1 MRFLYVKLTGY
12 IGIYNGLGLTQIK
25 IDFTKSRNRICVI
38 TGPNGSGKSTLLNAL
53 NILPDGSENFVPTL
67 SASKQL
73 RILDEGTVYD
83 IFINHPLDGKG
94 NRAVTKVSIKKNGI
108 ELNPNGNVSSYKDI
122 IFSEFDLDS
131 NFITLTHLSGDDR
144 GLADKKPAERKK
156 FLASITSSLET
167 YNGIYKN
174 LNKKGN
180 VYKSYINGLTGKIS
194 NIGDENSL
202 LTTKTALSN
211 RLESLS
217 NQIEQLKAKVIQ
229 QQTIAS
235 INDPN
240 GELQNTYLQLEQQI
254 NLLEKDY
261 TTSITEFDRFCSNN
275 KIANRSMEVLKAELA
290 KQLELQTEH
299 QKALDNG
306 RAALSII
313 LNDIKNINENL
324 EKDTAHIMKL
334 ESEITPDLSSNLE
347 STKARLDQIQKDFNE
362 VGINDPNDITTD
374 NIQQVIKTIKL
385 FIDSIDYIYEN
396 LLESKLPEFAG
407 IIKSGESIH
416 SIIDKNVK
424 NRESINQEILNLT
437 GYIAGLEEEINQ
449 VTELEKRPD
458 KCKLD
463 ACPYLYNSM
472 SVLKKHNV
480 KKIEDCKK
488 IIGDLIREASNKI
501 TLYNQQISE
510 SINYGETLQS
520 YLPMET
526 SLDRVRTIIDSNYDL
541 FAKIGVITPL
551 LDFNAV
557 LDKIAIGDRFNE
569 FRDIKVLTYLS
580 NDLIEYKSIS
590 VVYTNLLSEYKANQ
604 NNIEALAEYKRDYEQ
619 LNEDLAEK
627 YIARD
632 NQSKDNQFVKG
643 VLEKATGNI
652 TMYSD
657 AICLLDICNKKNA
670 DLEELKKQYKDI
682 QRQFEGSSES
692 IKIIHDFNIQIQE
705 LAAELKPIEDQKK
718 EIDSRLL
725 LLDSYRKEFAEYNE
739 KYEMINTLK
748 KYSSPTAG
756 GIQTFFMNLYMGK
769 TLELANQLLGMIF
782 QGQYQLL
789 DYVITADEFRMP
801 FIGSGLAVD
810 DITSGSTSQVCI
822 MGMIINLSLL
832 NQASTKFNI
841 TRLDEIDGG
850 LDYSNRAVFMQIL
863 QRVIDILGIEQL
875 FIISHNMESYN
886 GGTDAIQL
894 APIEGM
900 DNNANGSNVIYH
912 Y

>member
-12 IGIYNGLGLTQIK
+12 IGIYNGLGLSQIE
-25 IDFTKSRNRICVI
+25 IDFTKSQNRICVI

-73 RILDEGTVYD
+73 RILDEGTIYD

-94 NRAVTKVSIKKNGI
+94 NRAVTKVSIKKNAI

-202 LTTKTALSN
+202 RNTKTALTNRSN
-211 RLESLS
+211 SLTTE
-217 NQIEQLKAKVIQ
+217 IEQLKAKVIQ
-229 QQTIAS
+229 QQTIAA

-240 GELQNTYLQLEQQI
+240 GELQKTYLQLEQQI
-254 NLLEKDY
+254 NSLEKEY
-261 TTSITEFDRFCSNN
+261 SICISEFDRYCSNN
-275 KIANRSMEVLKAELA
+275 KIADKSMETLKENLN
-290 KQLELQTEH
+290 KQMDLQREH

-306 RAALSII
+306 RANLSII
-313 LNDIKNINENL
+313 LNDIKNINENI

-334 ESEITPDLSSNLE
+334 ESEISPDLTSNLE
-347 STKARLDQIQKDFNE
+347 STKNRLDQIQKDFND
-362 VGINDPNDITTD
+362 VGINDPNEITSD
-374 NIQQVIKTIKL
+374 NIQQIIKTIKL
-385 FIDSIDYIYEN
+385 FVDSIDYIYEN
-396 LLESKLPEFAG
+396 LLESKLPEFAE
-407 IIKSGESIH
+407 IIKSGQSIH
-416 SIIDKNVK
+416 SIIDKNAN
-424 NRESINQEILNLT
+424 NRELIKQQVSDLSLYINS
-437 GYIAGLEEEINQ
+437 LEEELKLMD
-449 VTELEKRPD
+449 ELDKRPN
-458 KCKLD
+458 KCKID
-463 ACPYLYNSM
+463 TCPYLSNSM
-472 SVLKKHNV
+472 TILKKYNEKTIEGCKV
-480 KKIEDCKK
+480 IINNLIKESSEKISLC
-488 IIGDLIREASNKI
+488 NKS
-501 TLYNQQISE
+501 ISDNI
-510 SINYGETLQS
+510 SYGETLQS

-526 SLDRVRTIIDSNYDL
+526 SLDRVRTIIESNYDL
-541 FAKIGVITPL
+541 FSKIGIIAPL
-551 LDFNAV
+551 LDINAV
-557 LDKIAIGDRFNE
+557 LDKISLGDRFNE
-569 FRDIKVLTYLS
+569 FRNLNVLTYLA
-580 NDLIEYKSIS
+580 NDLIEYKNIS
-590 VVYTNLLSEYKANQ
+590 AVYTNLLSEYKANQ
-604 NNIEALAEYKRDYEQ
+604 NNLESLKEYKNDLER
-619 LNEDLAEK
+619 LNNTLQEK
-627 YIARD
+627 YTNRD
-632 NQSKDNQFVKG
+632 SQSKDNQFISG
-643 VLEKATGNI
+643 VLEKATRNI
-652 TMYSD
+652 TMFSD
-657 AICLLDICNKKNA
+657 AICLLDNCNKKNA
-670 DLEELKKQYKDI
+670 ELEEVKKQYKEV
-682 QRQFEGSSES
+682 QTQFEGSSES
-692 IKIIHDFNIQIQE
+692 IKIIHDLNIRIQE
-705 LAAELKPIEDQKK
+705 LANELKPIEDQKK

-725 LLDSYRKEFAEYNE
+725 LLDSYRKEYAEYNE

-894 APIEGM
+894 APIEGI
-900 DNNANGSNVIYH
+900 DDNANGSNVIYH

>member
-12 IGIYNGLGLTQIK
+12 IGIYNGLGLSQIE
-25 IDFTKSRNRICVI
+25 IDFTKSQNKICVI

-53 NILPDGSENFVPTL
+53 SILPDGNENFVPTL

-73 RILDEGTVYD
+73 QILDDGTIYD
-83 IFINHPLDGKG
+83 IFINHPLDGRG
-94 NRAVTKVSIKKNGI
+94 NRSVTKVSIKKNGI

-180 VYKSYINGLTGKIS
+180 IYKSYINGLTGKIS

-202 LTTKTALSN
+202 RTTKSALNN
-211 RLESLS
+211 RCKSLTEE
-217 NQIEQLKAKVIQ
+217 IDQLKAKIIQ

-240 GELQNTYLQLEQQI
+240 GELQSTYLQLEQQI
-254 NLLEKDY
+254 NLLDKEY
-261 TTSITEFDRFCSNN
+261 TMCITEFDRFCSNN
-275 KIANRSMEVLKAELA
+275 KITNKSLDSLKEELSR
-290 KQLELQTEH
+290 QIELRDDH
-299 QKALDNG
+299 QKALDSG

-313 LNDIKNINENL
+313 LNDIKNINENI

-334 ESEITPDLSSNLE
+334 ESEITPDLSENLK
-347 STKARLDQIQKDFNE
+347 STKERLDQIQIDFNE

-416 SIIDKNVK
+416 SIIDKTAN
-424 NRESINQEILNLT
+424 NRESIKLQISELN
-437 GYIAGLEEEINQ
+437 GYINNLEDEMNLMI
-449 VTELEKRPD
+449 ELEKRPS

-463 ACPYLYNSM
+463 ECPYLFNSM
-472 SVLKKHNV
+472 NVLRKYDV
-480 KKIEDCKK
+480 KKIEDCKNL
-488 IIGDLIREASNKI
+488 IIDLLNK
-501 TLYNQQISE
+501 YNQQIKEFEIEVQNLISYSE
-510 SINYGETLQS
+510 ILQS
-520 YLPMET
+520 YLPMEL

-551 LDFNAV
+551 LDFNAI
-557 LDKIAIGDRFNE
+557 LDRISIGDRFNE

-590 VVYTNLLSEYKANQ
+590 VVYNNLLSEYKANQ
-604 NNIEALAEYKRDYEQ
+604 NNIESLAEYKKDLESLKEE
-619 LNEDLAEK
+619 LNNK
-627 YIARD
+627 YTARD
-632 NQSKDNQFVKG
+632 NQSKDNQFVNG
-643 VLEKATGNI
+643 ILMKAIGNI
-652 TMYSD
+652 TIYSD
-657 AICLLDICNKKNA
+657 ALCLLDNCNKKEVE
-670 DLEELKKQYKDI
+670 LEELKKQYREI

-692 IKIIHDFNIQIQE
+692 IKIIHDLNIRIQE
-705 LAAELKPIEDQKK
+705 LSNELIPIEDQKK
-718 EIDSRLL
+718 DIDSRLL
-725 LLDSYRKEFAEYNE
+725 LLDSYRREYTEYNE
-739 KYEMINTLK
+739 KYELINTLK

-894 APIEGM
+894 APIDGM
-900 DNNANGSNVIYH
+900 DDNANGSNVIYH

>member
-12 IGIYNGLGLTQIK
+12 IGIYNGLGLSQIE
-25 IDFTKSRNRICVI
+25 IDFTKSKNRICVI

-73 RILDEGTVYD
+73 RILDEGTIYD

-94 NRAVTKVSIKKNGI
+94 NRSVTKVSIKKNGI

-180 VYKSYINGLTGKIS
+180 IYKSYINGLTGKIS

-202 LTTKTALSN
+202 LTTKTALNN
-211 RLESLS
+211 RFESLT

-240 GELQNTYLQLEQQI
+240 GELQSTYLQLEQQI
-254 NLLEKDY
+254 SSLEKIY
-261 TTSITEFDRFCSNN
+261 TTCITEFDRYCSNN
-275 KIANRSMEVLKAELA
+275 KIVEKTMDSLKAELS
-290 KQLELQTEH
+290 KQTDLLAEH

-306 RAALSII
+306 RATLSII
-313 LNDIKNINENL
+313 LNDIKNINENIQ
-324 EKDTAHIMKL
+324 KDTAHIMKL

-347 STKARLDQIQKDFNE
+347 STKSRLDEIQRDFNE
-362 VGINDPNDITTD
+362 VGIKDPNDTTTD

-396 LLESKLPEFAG
+396 LLESKLSEFAG

-416 SIIDKNVK
+416 SIIDKNAK
-424 NRESINQEILNLT
+424 IRESINEEILSLKN
-437 GYIAGLEEEINQ
+437 YINGLEDEMNLII
-449 VTELEKRPD
+449 ELEKRPD
-458 KCKLD
+458 KCKID
-463 ACPYLYNSM
+463 ICPYISNSM
-472 SVLKKHNV
+472 AILKKYNV
-480 KKIEDCKK
+480 KKIEDGKR
-488 IIGDLIREASNKI
+488 IINDLIQKASADI
-501 TLYNQQISE
+501 STRTQQITE

-526 SLDRVRTIIDSNYDL
+526 SLDRVRAIINSNYDL
-541 FAKIGVITPL
+541 FAKIGVIIPL
-551 LDFNAV
+551 LNFDAI
-557 LDKIAIGDRFNE
+557 LERIALGDRFNE

-590 VVYTNLLSEYKANQ
+590 VVYANLLSEYKANQ
-604 NNIEALAEYKRDYEQ
+604 NNIEALEEYKRDLDK
-619 LNEDLAEK
+619 LNGDLTEK
-627 YIARD
+627 YTARD

-643 VLEKATGNI
+643 VLEKTAGNI
-652 TMYSD
+652 TIYSD
-657 AICLLDICNKKNA
+657 AICLLDNCNTKYTE
-670 DLEELKKQYKDI
+670 LEELKKQYKDI
-682 QRQFEGSSES
+682 QKQFEGSSES
-692 IKIIHDFNIQIQE
+692 IKIIHDLNIQIQE
-705 LAAELKPIEDQKK
+705 LIAELKPVENQKK

-725 LLDSYRKEFAEYNE
+725 LLDSYRKEYAEYNE
-739 KYEMINTLK
+739 KYELINTLK

-894 APIEGM
+894 APIEGL
-900 DNNANGSNVIYH
+900 DDNANGSNVIYH